1 MWLLILIIWDH
12 VSYILIWCFIC
23 YIIIKIFYFGYM
35 NLFFRKKKKMFF
47 SFFLKW
53 MYYLGF
59 FCFSPSLQYTNEV
72 SLPHMVSES
81 FTLY

>member
-35 NLFFRKKKKMFF
+35 NFFFRKKQIAFFILPKMNVLFRLNMF
-47 SFFLKW
+47 
-53 MYYLGF
+53 
-59 FCFSPSLQYTNEV
+59 
-72 SLPHMVSES
+72 
-81 FTLY
+81 